1 MARDIRGRRPTGPR
15 PKRRI
20 KPGLLRRMRA
30 KLCFVFGFVCVLLMA
45 LIVRLMYIQQT
56 SGEEYEKIVLSQQQY
71 DSSII
76 PYQRGDILD
85 SKGTVLATSVD
96 VYNVI
101 LDCKVLNAN
110 EEDIDTTVALVTEY
124 FPSISAET
132 IYNALENSPS
142 SQYKVLLKQISY
154 EEMAAFEE
162 VMDSSEY
169 SGQISGIWF
178 EKEYTRTY
186 PYGSLA
192 ASVLGFASSSDG
204 VIGLELQY
212 NNELNGTNGRS
223 YGYYNSDGELEA
235 TIEEA
240 TNGYSLVTTL
250 DVTIQSIVEDIIVAA
265 NEEMAATT
273 VTIIDE
279 ETGEETT
286 TTVASDELGSAN
298 TAVIVM
304 DPNSGDI
311 LAMASYPGFDL
322 NDPYDLTA
330 YYSDEE
336 LATMTD
342 DETMDILNSIW
353 QNYTITST
361 FEPGSTF
368 KPFTIA
374 MGLDTGVLSGNETY
388 DCQGSLTIGGWDI
401 HCVNRYGHGVETI
414 SDALSNSCNVALMS
428 MALSIGGSTFAKYQ
442 SAYGFGQKTGIDLP
456 GEASTASLIYSAE
469 ELVSTTSNLATNS
482 FGQNFN
488 VTMIQLAS
496 AFCSL
501 INGGDFYQPHIVS
514 KIIDA
519 SGDIVEEISPVVLK
533 QTVSDEV
540 SEMMREYLYEVV
552 NSGTGK
558 KAAVEGYTIG
568 GKTGTAEKL
577 PRSEGNYLVSFI
589 GFAPVDDPQVVVYVV
604 VDEPNVDDQS
614 SCAYAKTIASQIFEA
629 ILPYL
634 GVEKEVTT
642 DTESELEA
650 EEDTT
655 EEDIV
660 ENTITEVNI
669 TETTESSSESTD
681 ETTTETNTDTTTES
695 TTESE

>member
-1 MARDIRGRRPTGPR
+1 MQT
-15 PKRRI
+15 
-20 KPGLLRRMRA
+20 
-30 KLCFVFGFVCVLLMA
+30 KL
-45 LIVRLMYIQQT
+45 LIVFAGVCLLFMLLIIRLMYINQT

-71 DSSII
+71 DSSIL

-85 SKGTVLATSVD
+85 CKGTVLATCVD

-110 EEDIDTTVALVTEY
+110 DEDIDTTVELVTSY
-124 FPSISAET
+124 FSSISAET

-154 EEMAAFEE
+154 EDMAAFTEL
-162 VMDSSEY
+162 MSSDEY

-178 EKEYTRTY
+178 EKEYTRPY

-192 ASVLGFASSSDG
+192 ASVLGFATSTNG

-235 TIEEA
+235 TIVEA

-250 DVTIQSIVEDIIVAA
+250 DVTIQSIVEEIIIAA
-265 NEEMAATT
+265 NEEMASET
-273 VTIIDE
+273 VTTIDE
-279 ETGEETT
+279 ETGEEITT
-286 TTVASDELGSAN
+286 YIATDELGSKN

-304 DPNSGDI
+304 DPNSGEI

-322 NDPYDLTA
+322 NDPYDLSA
-330 YYSDEE
+330 YYSEE
-336 LATMTD
+336 VLATMTD
-342 DETMDILNSIW
+342 DETMDILNGIW

-361 FEPGSTF
+361 YEPGSTF

-374 MGLDTGVLSGNETY
+374 MGLDTGVLSGNESY
-388 DCQGSLTIGGWDI
+388 NCEGSLTIGGWEI
-401 HCVNRYGHGVETI
+401 HCANRYGHGVETI

-428 MALSIGGSTFAKYQ
+428 MALAIGGNTFSKYQ
-442 SAYGFGQKTGIDLP
+442 SIYGFGQKTGIDLP
-456 GEASTASLIYSAE
+456 GEASTASLIYSSE
-469 ELVSTTSNLATNS
+469 ELSSTTSNLATNS

-519 SGDIVEEISPVVLK
+519 SGDVIEEISPVILK

-540 SEMMREYLYEVV
+540 SEILRQYMYDVV
-552 NSGTGK
+552 ETGTGTK
-558 KAAVEGYTIG
+558 VAFEGYSIG

-589 GFAPVDDPQVVVYVV
+589 GFAPVDDPQVVVYVI

-614 SCAYAKTIASQIFEA
+614 SCAYAKTIARQIFEE

-634 GVEKEVTT
+634 GIEKEVTT
-642 DTESELEA
+642 AVEDETSEDEA
-650 EEDTT
+650 SEDEASADEADEVEEL
-655 EEDIV
+655 V
-660 ENTITEVNI
+660 ETTITEVTLESA
-669 TETTESSSESTD
+669 TEEASEDASEENTEE
-681 ETTTETNTDTTTES
+681 
-695 TTESE
+695 